1 MARYSGSVGY
11 AVDIETFPG
20 VWDAQIVE
28 HKYYGDVVKN
38 KLSVQ
43 QSTTVN
49 PTLTISNSISIVA
62 DAFAFNNYYA
72 IRYITYLGKKWKV
85 TSIEIERPRLILTL
99 GGIYNG

>member
-43 QSTTVN
+43 QS
-49 PTLTISNSISIVA
+49 LS
-62 DAFAFNNYYA
+62 
-72 IRYITYLGKKWKV
+72 
-85 TSIEIERPRLILTL
+85 LIH
-99 GGIYNG
+99 I